1 MRLQMRLVS
10 VTVLLLCAMA
20 SSAIIATA
28 QQRPQRDP
36 LGFLK
41 RAITE
46 ANAPALT
53 SEQETQ
59 LKTLI
64 TDSRNAR
71 PTEPDEALQAA
82 RAAYNSAI
90 LAGDLATAQAQ
101 ATIIA
106 NRTAELSATTLQA
119 QAKFQIDVLNVL
131 KSGGQ
136 LDPLKQKFGDRLSGI
151 IGFLAGGPPFG
162 GRPGGGPE
170 AGLDS
175 RLGRSREDLAVIDS
189 IGCTAKRLVRCCF
202 RSNAAGVKRAV
213 ARLST

>member
-1 MRLQMRLVS
+1 MKLRMRLVS
-10 VTVLLLCAMA
+10 VTVLLLCVTASGAIMA
-20 SSAIIATA
+20 KA

-46 ANAPALT
+46 ASAPALT

-59 LKTLI
+59 LNTLI
-64 TDSRNAR
+64 TASRNAR

-101 ATIIA
+101 APAIA
-106 NRTAELSATTLQA
+106 NRIAELSTTRLQA

-136 LDPLKQKFGDRLSGI
+136 LEPLKQKFGDRLSRI

-162 GRPGGGPE
+162 GRPFGGAPWGGPGGGFGFAP
-170 AGLDS
+170 GQKP
-175 RLGRSREDLAVIDS
+175 GRVGR
-189 IGCTAKRLVRCCF
+189 
-202 RSNAAGVKRAV
+202 N
-213 ARLST
+213 

>member
-1 MRLQMRLVS
+1 MRSRMRFVS
-10 VTVLLLCAMA
+10 VTVLLICVTA
-20 SSAIIATA
+20 SGAIIAKA
-28 QQRPQRDP
+28 QQRPERDP

-46 ANAPALT
+46 ANAPALS

-59 LKTLI
+59 LKALI
-64 TDSRNAR
+64 TASRNAR
-71 PTEPDEALQAA
+71 PAEPDEALQSA

-101 ATIIA
+101 APAIA
-106 NRTAELSATTLQA
+106 NRIAELATTRLQA

-136 LDPLKQKFGDRLSGI
+136 LEPLKQKFGDRLSPI

-162 GRPGGGPE
+162 GRPWGGPLGGPGGGFGFAP
-170 AGLDS
+170 GQKPGKF
-175 RLGRSREDLAVIDS
+175 GR
-189 IGCTAKRLVRCCF
+189 
-202 RSNAAGVKRAV
+202 N
-213 ARLST
+213 